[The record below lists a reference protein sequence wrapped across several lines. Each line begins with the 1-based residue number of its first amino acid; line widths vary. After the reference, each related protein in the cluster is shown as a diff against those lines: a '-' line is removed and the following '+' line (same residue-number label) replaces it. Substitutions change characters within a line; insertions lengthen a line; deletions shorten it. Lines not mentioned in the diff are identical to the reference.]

1 MWRLLYGELPAVRMP
16 KLVVLS
22 TGQNDLLSAY
32 LANTR
37 QGEAN
42 TLKAV
47 DGIVAR
53 WEVLTGRRGVGGRG
67 ASGGSGDSHKACQMP
82 ACHHISAADFKLQ
95 VAAGNHED
103 DVPSV
108 FHSIFFISI
117 PVPPRRPAAQGD
129 SNY

>member
-1 MWRLLYGELPAVRMP
+1 MPPPAASLPIDVLERSAPCLGPLLPHLFPPAADRTENLMWRLLYGELPAARTP

-53 WEVLTGRRGVGGRG
+53 WEGTGGKGW
-67 ASGGSGDSHKACQMP
+67 
-82 ACHHISAADFKLQ
+82 
-95 VAAGNHED
+95 
-103 DVPSV
+103 
-108 FHSIFFISI
+108 
-117 PVPPRRPAAQGD
+117 
-129 SNY
+129 